1 MSASGQTS
9 PEHPRVFIS
18 YSHDSPEHKQRV
30 LALSDR
36 LRNDGIEAELDQYQT
51 RPPQGWSYWCEEQL
65 RPANSDFVLVKG

>member
-51 RPPQGWSYWCEEQL
+51 RPPQGWSYGARRSSFALQTRTL
-65 RPANSDFVLVKG
+65 SS